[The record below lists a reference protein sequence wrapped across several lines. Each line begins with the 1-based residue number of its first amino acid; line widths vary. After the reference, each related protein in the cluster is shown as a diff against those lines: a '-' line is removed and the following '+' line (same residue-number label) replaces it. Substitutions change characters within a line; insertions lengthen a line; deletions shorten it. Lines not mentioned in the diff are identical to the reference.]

1 MSIERTALA
10 GLAAGLAALAA
21 TQPAHAADAQRGR
34 SLYESRCFACHSVDA
49 NRIGPLH
56 QGVFGRRA
64 GGVAGYDYS
73 PALRNARIV
82 WDEANLE
89 RWLAD
94 PEKLIPGQRMG
105 YRVEEAADRA
115 DIVAY
120 LRQVSGK

>member
-1 MSIERTALA
+1 MSIERTAVA
-10 GLAAGLAALAA
+10 GFVAALTALAA
-21 TQPAHAADAQRGR
+21 AQPAHAADVQRGR
-34 SLYESRCFACHSVDA
+34 LLYERRCFACHSVDA

-56 QGVFGRRA
+56 QGVIGRRA
-64 GGVAGYDYS
+64 GGVADYDYS
-73 PALRNARIV
+73 PALKGARIV

-120 LRQVSGK
+120 LSQVSGR